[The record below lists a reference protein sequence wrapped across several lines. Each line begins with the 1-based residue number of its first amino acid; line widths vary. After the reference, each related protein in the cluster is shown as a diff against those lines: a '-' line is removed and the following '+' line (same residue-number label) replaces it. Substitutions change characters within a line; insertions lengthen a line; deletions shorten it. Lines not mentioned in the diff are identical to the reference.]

1 MTDLGDVLREA
12 DDNMVTAWERIV
24 TLSPRPGRAELGGL
38 LALSSGVPM
47 ALFNPV
53 YVTGALGEPAAAV
66 ASVLEHYAGLG
77 APCVVV
83 FRDEAAPGLA
93 DACAAAGMVEH
104 WQLPLMILDPIPRT
118 ASTVDGLEIRAVDA
132 ATVEPYVDVLS
143 AGFGMP
149 RDLAAT
155 VMGAGLLLETPEFTG
170 FLATMNGE
178 PVAASGVF
186 VTGATAGVYNVAT
199 VESARG
205 RGVGAAIT
213 WAAAQAGRRAGATRS
228 VLQASE
234 MGEPVYRRMGY
245 ETPVRYRQFE
255 MATSS

>member
-1 MTDLGDVLREA
+1 MTDLDEVLREA

-24 TLSPRPGRAELGGL
+24 ALSPRPGRAELGGL
-38 LALSSGVPM
+38 LALSSGLPM

-53 YVTGALGEPAAAV
+53 YVIGALGEPAAAV
-66 ASVLEHYAGLG
+66 DSVIAHYAALG
-77 APCVVV
+77 APCAVV

-104 WQLPLMILDPIPRT
+104 WQMPLMVLEPIPPT
-118 ASTVDGLEIRAVDA
+118 APTVDGLEIRTVEA

-155 VMGAGLLLETPEFTG
+155 VMGADLLLDTPGFTG
-170 FLATMNGE
+170 LLATMDGE
-178 PVAASGVF
+178 PVAASGVY

-199 VESARG
+199 VEEARG
-205 RGVGAAIT
+205 RGVGAAVT

-255 MATSS
+255 AATPS